1 MLSKHLDIK
10 AALNYNRELISGGL
24 YRARPVNL
32 PGKLK
37 PYNLSKAGFAKV
49 CQTIKDLA
57 PEKKAEYE
65 AYMREALDLAALCAA
80 SEDVPVG
87 AVVVSEG
94 VVAGRGYNIREKTNS
109 PLWHAEMA
117 AVEEASKNLGRWNLT
132 GATLVVT
139 KEPCA
144 MCAGLIVQ
152 SRISTVVF
160 AVSDAK
166 GGGCGG
172 ALQIAAS
179 EKLNHRAVL
188 ISGILEA
195 ECLSLLQTFFKK
207 RRIKS

>member
-1 MLSKHLDIK
+1 MLQNANGI
-10 AALNYNRELISGGL
+10 
-24 YRARPVNL
+24 
-32 PGKLK
+32 
-37 PYNLSKAGFAKV
+37 
-49 CQTIKDLA
+49 T

-65 AYMREALDLAALCAA
+65 KYMREALELAKLCAF

-87 AVVVSEG
+87 AVVVFEG
-94 VVAGRGYNIREKTNS
+94 KVIGRGYNVREKTRS

-117 AVEEASKNLGRWNLT
+117 AVEEAAKALGCWNLT
-132 GATLVVT
+132 GTTLLVT

-152 SRISTVVF
+152 SRISEVVF
-160 AVSDAK
+160 GVSDAK

-188 ISGILEA
+188 ISGILED
-195 ECLSLLQTFFKK
+195 ECLSILQTFFKK
-207 RRIKS
+207 RRIKT

>member
-1 MLSKHLDIK
+1 M
-10 AALNYNRELISGGL
+10 
-24 YRARPVNL
+24 RAERRTVRNIE
-32 PGKLK
+32 GRFCKL
-37 PYNLSKAGFAKV
+37 
-49 CQTIKDLA
+49 CQNAKDLK
-57 PEKKAEYE
+57 PEKKTEYE
-65 AYMREALDLAALCAA
+65 GYMRECLEFAGSCAIA
-80 SEDVPVG
+80 EDVPVG
-87 AVVVSEG
+87 AVVVLESK
-94 VVAGRGYNIREKTNS
+94 VIGRGYNIREKTNS

-117 AVEEASKNLGRWNLT
+117 AVEEAAKNLGRWNLT
-132 GATLVVT
+132 GTTLVVT

-152 SRISTVVF
+152 SRISIVVF

-188 ISGILEA
+188 ISGILED
-195 ECLSLLQTFFKK
+195 ECLCLLQTFFKK

>member
-1 MLSKHLDIK
+1 MCQN
-10 AALNYNRELISGGL
+10 ANEL
-24 YRARPVNL
+24 
-32 PGKLK
+32 K
-37 PYNLSKAGFAKV
+37 
-49 CQTIKDLA
+49 

-65 AYMREALDLAALCAA
+65 GYMREAIEVAAFCAC

-94 VVAGRGYNIREKTNS
+94 VVIGRGYNVREKTNS

-117 AVEEASKNLGRWNLT
+117 AVEEAAKSLGRWNLT
-132 GATLVVT
+132 GTTLVVT
-139 KEPCA
+139 KEPCV

-160 AVSDAK
+160 GVSDSK

-172 ALQIAAS
+172 ALQIAAC

-188 ISGILEA
+188 ISGILED
-195 ECLSLLQTFFKK
+195 ECLGLLQTFFKK